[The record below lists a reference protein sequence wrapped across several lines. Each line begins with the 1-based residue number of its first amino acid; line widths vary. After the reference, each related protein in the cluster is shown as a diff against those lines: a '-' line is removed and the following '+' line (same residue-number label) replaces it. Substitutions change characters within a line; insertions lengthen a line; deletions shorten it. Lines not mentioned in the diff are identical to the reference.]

1 MNKIVY
7 KNGKLKLILD
17 SDTRNNINK
26 LLESLNL
33 EIRETKNLW
42 GLGKTCKFYR
52 ENDKE
57 LYNKLYNTLTK
68 IRYYNGYKITYDDDI
83 NRMGIVVY
91 ENEIIFNLAI
101 FRIVNNEI
109 EIEVNKLLNVIEYNV
124 IVYVISKILEEMLNL
139 VENNETE
146 IIINENNIGDIN
158 DK

>member
-7 KNGKLKLILD
+7 KNGKLKLLLD
-17 SDTRNNINK
+17 EETKNKINE
-26 LLESLNL
+26 LLEDLGL

-42 GLGKTCKFYR
+42 GLNKSCKFYR

-57 LYNKLYNTLTK
+57 LYNKLHNALTK
-68 IRYYNGYKITYDDDI
+68 IRFYDDYEIDYIDDI
-83 NRMGIVVY
+83 NRYGIYIDGKV
-91 ENEIIFNLAI
+91 ITINLAI
-101 FRIVNNEI
+101 FRIIDNDIEI
-109 EIEVNKLLNVIEYNV
+109 EINKLLNVIEYNV

-146 IIINENNIGDIN
+146 ILVIIN